1 VPRRAK
7 VVEWGICSAART
19 TQRDSRLPGLDDPRA
34 TMECYASRP
43 KGNNRFAS
51 RARRGGSN
59 MNLNNDVNNVLKLL
73 LFSLCLVATAGRSTV
88 SHAQASSAPEVP
100 SALQVPAGQK
110 VIWRAHAS
118 GDQIYVCRA
127 GSDGKPQWVLKGPQ
141 AELRNDAGTAMPRG
155 WALRQRAPTRPI
167 TTSTRPD
174 LRRLASAP
182 SSGQLSRRA
191 LTRAV
196 PPGNSAAGAGGWTHS
211 SAVAPV
217 STQRERSPLNR
228 SARLWRLLISSSNR
242 RS

>member
-1 VPRRAK
+1 
-7 VVEWGICSAART
+7 
-19 TQRDSRLPGLDDPRA
+19 
-34 TMECYASRP
+34 MECYASRP

-118 GDQIYVCRA
+118 GDQIYVCQA

-141 AELRNDAGTAMPRG
+141 AELRNDAGTVIGQHFAGPTWKHQDG
-155 WALRQRAPTRPI
+155 SEVTGKVAARADSPDS
-167 TTSTRPD
+167 TSIPWLLLT
-174 LRRLASAP
+174 ASGHNGGGA
-182 SSGQLSRRA
+182 LSRVTSIQRIH
-191 LTRAV
+191 TKGGQI
-196 PPGNSAAGAGGWTHS
+196 PAAACDASRLGTEAKSPYT
-211 SAVAPV
+211 ADYYFYAP
-217 STQRERSPLNR
+217 
-228 SARLWRLLISSSNR
+228 
-242 RS
+242 